1 MKTSKKHGRTLEK
14 IQMPEYNL
22 KEELIKVELA
32 IKKNEL
38 DTALNL
44 FEKINQNWE
53 EYKKGIKQ
61 EEVKSLIKLS
71 EYIEKLLLEKKKN
84 FFDRKKLFQLRKAYS
99 KF

>member
-1 MKTSKKHGRTLEK
+1 MLEH
-14 IQMPEYNL
+14 NL
-22 KEELIKVELA
+22 REELIKIELA
-32 IKKNEL
+32 VKKNEL
-38 DTALNL
+38 DFALNL

-61 EEVKSLIKLS
+61 EEIKALIKLS